1 MRLIDF
7 ILSKEF
13 LKHLILAIIV
23 AIVIVSA
30 TFIMLN
36 IYTQHGET
44 FPLPDFKKK
53 TLQEVKKIA
62 EKNELEIEV
71 TDSVYEEDWPK
82 STVVK
87 QNPKAG
93 FHVKEGRTVF
103 ITKNA
108 SNPQKVKMPNV
119 VGVSHRQAK
128 NTLNNSGLKIGRLEH
143 VPDIAVN
150 NVLKQ
155 KLNGKEIKPGTMIP
169 KGTKVDLVLGQG
181 LSNRRSQVPDLK
193 NFTLKMAKNKILQ
206 AAMNLGAVQ
215 YDTSINNSQ
224 DSIKARVWKQY
235 PPYKKN
241 KKIRLGSYIDLWLT
255 TDSSKLFD
263 QDTVKIKKDTVRK
276 NKPLNEEEVENP

>member
-7 ILSKEF
+7 ILSKDF
-13 LKHLILAIIV
+13 LKHLILAVIA
-23 AIVIVSA
+23 AIVIVST
-30 TFIMLN
+30 TFIILN

-44 FPLPDFKKK
+44 FPLPDFKAK
-53 TLQEVKKIA
+53 TLQEAREVAQKKDL
-62 EKNELEIEV
+62 ELEV

-128 NTLNNSGLKIGRLEH
+128 NTLNNSGLKIGKLKH
-143 VPDIAVN
+143 VPDIAIN
-150 NVLKQ
+150 NVLEQ
-155 KLNGKEIKPGTMIP
+155 KLNGKTIEPGEMIP
-169 KGTKVDLVLGQG
+169 KGTEIDLVLGKG
-181 LSNRRSQVPDLK
+181 LSNKRSQVPKLEKLK
-193 NFTLKMAKNKILQ
+193 LSKAKNKILQ
-206 AAMNLGAVQ
+206 SAMNIGAVQ
-215 YDTSINNSQ
+215 YDTTVNNQ
-224 DSIKARVWKQY
+224 KDSMNARVWKQY

-255 TDSSKLFD
+255 TDSTKLFD
-263 QDTVKIKKDTVRK
+263 QDTINTKDTTRINQSLDEDQVD
-276 NKPLNEEEVENP
+276 NS